1 MEIITH
7 TKLYISASFGIFFD
21 ASLGNSFIYYEP
33 GKENI
38 GKINLGGDLSSTE
51 VILLKIYFKELYN
64 SEPKIK
70 LQPTIP
76 NKITGNYLISGD
88 ENFKDASYK
97 KGISFSEEMIDLV
110 SAPYVNFI
118 LASNN
123 KKIIEDYSEVLLK
136 AIELINCNN
145 ESQLNF
151 DIMCEDFLKENLVSV
166 VYNLCE
172 QNIVGVK
179 ELVELPYY
187 YGFTKEMADLK
198 LV

>member
-1 MEIITH
+1 M
-7 TKLYISASFGIFFD
+7 
-21 ASLGNSFIYYEP
+21 
-33 GKENI
+33 
-38 GKINLGGDLSSTE
+38 E

-64 SEPKIK
+64 SEPEIK
-70 LQPTIP
+70 LQTTIP

-88 ENFKDASYK
+88 ENFKDARYE

-123 KKIIEDYSEVLLK
+123 RKIIEDYSEVLLK
-136 AIELINCNN
+136 VIELINCNT

-151 DIMCEDFLKENLVSV
+151 DIKSEEFIKENMVSV
-166 VYNLCE
+166 VYNLGE
-172 QNIVGVK
+172 QDIVGVK
-179 ELVELPYY
+179 ELVKLPYY
-187 YGFTKEMADLK
+187 YGFTKEMAYLK